1 MGKSVLDEVKRIF
14 EERRVPE
21 YLNKTHVAL
30 IPKIQGPETL
40 GNYRPISLCNTV
52 YKIVTKILV
61 ARLRP
66 FLDTLVS
73 PLQAAFVPGRRA
85 IDNAIIAQ
93 EVIHFISKKR
103 GNEGYMVLKI
113 DLEKA
118 YDKLEWSFIRDML
131 YRVNLPMDLIDI
143 IMSCVSTVST
153 SILVNGDALDPI
165 YPSRGIRQGDPLSPY
180 LFILCMEFLGHLV
193 EEKCRENLWQPVK
206 VSQSGPAFSHLI
218 FADDI
223 VFFAKA
229 DLTNCIAIRDVLDV
243 FCNLSG
249 QSVSEAK
256 SRIYFS
262 SNVDIDTRES
272 LSDVLGFSSTPN
284 IGNYLEIPL
293 RVTGDS
299 SNEFNFILDRVK
311 QKPAGWKANLLSLA
325 GRNVLIQASTAAIPS
340 YVMQCNLLPRRILD
354 GIDRVNHDFLW
365 DTTESIRKI
374 HWVRWHKVTK
384 PKEEGGLGLQTARGR
399 NIAMLAKCNLEA

>member
-1 MGKSVLDEVKRIF
+1 
-14 EERRVPE
+14 
-21 YLNKTHVAL
+21 
-30 IPKIQGPETL
+30 
-40 GNYRPISLCNTV
+40 
-52 YKIVTKILV
+52 
-61 ARLRP
+61 
-66 FLDTLVS
+66 
-73 PLQAAFVPGRRA
+73 
-85 IDNAIIAQ
+85 
-93 EVIHFISKKR
+93 
-103 GNEGYMVLKI
+103 
-113 DLEKA
+113 
-118 YDKLEWSFIRDML
+118 
-131 YRVNLPMDLIDI
+131 
-143 IMSCVSTVST
+143 
-153 SILVNGDALDPI
+153 
-165 YPSRGIRQGDPLSPY
+165 
-180 LFILCMEFLGHLV
+180 MEFLGHLV

-243 FCNLSG
+243 FCNLSA

-311 QKPAGWKANLLSLA
+311 QKLVGWKANLLSLA

>member
-1 MGKSVLDEVKRIF
+1 MIKEFDTILSQEEKLWALKSRVNWMIQGDRNTNFYHVSTLVRRKRNQILAIKNSVGDWIHEENEIKEFIRAGFMDTFTSSFTSVPRLASVPSQWQAMLLDEEKISISGAVTEDEIKATLWSLKAFKAPGLDGLHAGFFQRFWLLVGKSVLDEVKRIF

-66 FLDTLVS
+66 FLDALVS
-73 PLQAAFVPGRRA
+73 PLQAAFVLGRRG

-113 DLEKA
+113 ILEKA

-131 YRVNLPMDLIDI
+131 YRVNLPMNLIDI

-165 YPSRGIRQGDPLSPY
+165 YPSRGIRQGDPLSSY

-229 DLTNCIAIRDVLDV
+229 DLTKLYSYQRCFR
-243 FCNLSG
+243 C
-249 QSVSEAK
+249 
-256 SRIYFS
+256 
-262 SNVDIDTRES
+262 
-272 LSDVLGFSSTPN
+272 
-284 IGNYLEIPL
+284 
-293 RVTGDS
+293 
-299 SNEFNFILDRVK
+299 
-311 QKPAGWKANLLSLA
+311 LL
-325 GRNVLIQASTAAIPS
+325 
-340 YVMQCNLLPRRILD
+340 
-354 GIDRVNHDFLW
+354 
-365 DTTESIRKI
+365 
-374 HWVRWHKVTK
+374 
-384 PKEEGGLGLQTARGR
+384 
-399 NIAMLAKCNLEA
+399 